1 MPITLP
7 ALRKQLAAPEL
18 APVYLIAGAEHLLV
32 LEAADA
38 LRARA
43 RALGYEREVLD
54 VESGFDWNRLADA
67 GRELS
72 LFATRKLID
81 LRLPT
86 GKPGRDGSAAI
97 SEYCAAPPPDTVLL
111 ITANDWSKA
120 HEGAWVKA
128 IETAGVFV
136 PVWPLKRDEMPD
148 WIAARMASRN
158 VKASPDAIA
167 WLADRIEGNLL
178 AAAQEIDKLALI
190 ADGQVFDVTTLEAG
204 IADDARY
211 DAFRLTD
218 AAIGGDGGRA
228 LRIVA
233 GLRAE
238 GEDLIPLLG
247 WVLNQLRVLSRLSAA
262 GGNLANAFRAERIWP
277 ARENLYR
284 RALKNGDA
292 AHWERCVAQAG
303 RIFQLAARRLFQRL
317 AHPHQATGK
326 GPLAGQHARC
336 EPQQVALETAAFH
349 REQNRID
356 GDLRAHRRALAS
368 VAGGLPFDRVAA
380 QYPNVGRCFD
390 AAPVSAD
397 EILNDTFRHSNP
409 AAPAILPPSKLFARG
424 TLRPG

>member
-1 MPITLP
+1 MPMTLP
-7 ALRKQLAAPEL
+7 ALRKQLAAAEF

-43 RALGYEREVLD
+43 RALGYERDVLD
-54 VESGFDWNRLADA
+54 VESGFDWNRLGDA
-67 GRELS
+67 SRELS

-86 GKPGRDGSAAI
+86 GKPGREGSAAI

-120 HEGAWVKA
+120 HEGAWVKSIEA
-128 IETAGVFV
+128 IGVFV
-136 PVWPLKRDEMPD
+136 PVWPLKREELPD
-148 WIAARMASRN
+148 WIGARMAARG
-158 VKASPDAIA
+158 VVAAPDAIA
-167 WLADRIEGNLL
+167 WLADRVEGNLL
-178 AAAQEIDKLALI
+178 AAAQEIDKLVLLTEGKA
-190 ADGQVFDVTTLEAG
+190 FDVATLEAS

-247 WVLNQLRVLSRLSAA
+247 WVLNQLRVLLRLSSA
-262 GGNLANAFRAERIWP
+262 GGNLANAFRTERIWP
-277 ARENLYR
+277 ARENLFR

-292 AHWERCVAQAG
+292 AHWERCIAQA
-303 RIFQLAARRLFQRL
+303 A
-317 AHPHQATGK
+317 
-326 GPLAGQHARC
+326 
-336 EPQQVALETAAFH
+336 
-349 REQNRID
+349 RID
-356 GDLRAHRRALAS
+356 CIAKGQQLD
-368 VAGGLPFDRVAA
+368 AGGRSWGDGWRELERLIAA
-380 QYPNVGRCFD
+380 
-390 AAPVSAD
+390 
-397 EILNDTFRHSNP
+397 I
-409 AAPAILPPSKLFARG
+409 ARPRAG
-424 TLRPG
+424 EALIAC